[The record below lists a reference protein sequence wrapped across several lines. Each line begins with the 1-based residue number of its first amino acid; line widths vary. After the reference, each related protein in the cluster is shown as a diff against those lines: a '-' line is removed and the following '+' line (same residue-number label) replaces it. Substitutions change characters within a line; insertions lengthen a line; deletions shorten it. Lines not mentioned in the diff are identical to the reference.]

1 LLQSLEEVV
10 GFVRI
15 LLWDTTPTD
24 ILDLLVSVFDHLM
37 TNSSFP
43 LQDVEDGRNIDFL
56 RVELEED

>member
-1 LLQSLEEVV
+1 MLQSLEEVV

>member
-1 LLQSLEEVV
+1 MLQSLEEVV

-15 LLWDTTPTD
+15 LLWDTAPTD
-24 ILDLLVSVFDHLM
+24 VLELLVSVFDHLM